1 MKPLL
6 SKTLSFGI
14 VASSAFVKIPV
25 FKNVFA
31 IYKNSFTKAGK
42 RKANPPPIGLSSL
55 SLYTELFMFTHAAL
69 YGALSSYPFI
79 TYGDAAS
86 QSFQTLLL
94 IILVGATTNTL
105 ASTIPKVLLAAAYF
119 TSVFLFTP
127 AALVPWL
134 IRGNLL
140 FVTVARGS
148 QILKNFSGIK
158 GAQSTFT
165 VFAQVAGTGAK
176 LFTTTQEIGFD
187 FNLLSAYCVGFV
199 LNSILLVQ
207 VATADGGGKAGR
219 AVAGKKAN
227 ASNGHA
233 AEEVISTRQ
242 TSRSRAD
249 IRARNKPVREDREFE
264 EVPVRRNTPRRAA
277 KRGTPLAN

>member
-1 MKPLL
+1 MGCVP
-6 SKTLSFGI
+6 ST
-14 VASSAFVKIPV
+14 
-25 FKNVFA
+25 
-31 IYKNSFTKAGK
+31 
-42 RKANPPPIGLSSL
+42 L
-55 SLYTELFMFTHAAL
+55 SLYSELFMFTHAAL

-119 TSVFLFTP
+119 ASVFLLTP
-127 AALVPWL
+127 PALVPWL

-165 VFAQVAGTGAK
+165 VLAQVAGTGAK

-227 ASNGHA
+227 GASNGHA

-249 IRARNKPVREDREFE
+249 IRARNKPVRENREFD